1 VTYVR
6 QLTHLGDDVLSNPRK
21 NIYPSRIGHTGG
33 RAMSY
38 LRLFGCAFAIVSLL
52 FSGRP
57 VLAEDTIKLAYT
69 DPFSGPF
76 ASGGD
81 EFLKIFQFII
91 ARKNEAGGALGR
103 KFELVPFDDK
113 LQPAEALIA
122 LKSMTDQNIPFVMHC
137 TGSNVGSA
145 LIDGVSKHN
154 ARNPDNRILYL
165 NCGALA
171 TELTNEQCD
180 FWHFRF
186 AGSVDMRAAARI
198 KSLPADLKKV
208 YLLNQDYLFGQSI
221 QHDTKKWLAK
231 LRPDIEIVG
240 DELMPF
246 GKVQDFSSYVAKIKA
261 SGAQSVVTGN
271 YNRDL
276 NLLIKAAVD
285 AGLDVRFDTFLAHL
299 IGGPTAIGAAGE
311 NRLTSV
317 MEFNGNVAVDLKN
330 AVAEK
335 FASDWRV
342 NHETDFSTL
351 NFVTLIDMLTNA
363 INKAGSTD
371 PLKVALALED
381 MHVKDMVGQE
391 NTMRKDDHQLLMPF
405 YAGVFSKDVK
415 FDSEHTGFGWKNI
428 MTASAADLTLPTI
441 CKMKRPE
448 N

>member
-1 VTYVR
+1 
-6 QLTHLGDDVLSNPRK
+6 
-21 NIYPSRIGHTGG
+21 
-33 RAMSY
+33 
-38 LRLFGCAFAIVSLL
+38 
-52 FSGRP
+52 
-57 VLAEDTIKLAYT
+57 LAEDTIKIAYT

-81 EFLKIFQFII
+81 EFLKNFQFII
-91 ARKNEAGGALGR
+91 ARKNAMGGALGR

-122 LKSMTDQNIPFVMHC
+122 LKSMTDQNIPYVMHC

-145 LIDGVSKHN
+145 LIDAVAKHN
-154 ARNPDNRILYL
+154 ERNPDNRILYL

-171 TELTNEQCD
+171 TELTNEQCN

-198 KSLPADLKKV
+198 KALPKDLKKV

-246 GKVQDFSSYVAKIKA
+246 GKVQDFSPYVAKIKA
-261 SGAQSVVTGN
+261 SGAQSVITGN

-276 NLLIKAAVD
+276 NLLIKSANE

-299 IGGPTAIGAAGE
+299 IGGATAIGAAGE
-311 NRLTSV
+311 NRLTSI
-317 MEFNGNVAVDLKN
+317 MEFNGNVPVDLK
-330 AVAEK
+330 VPEAEK
-335 FASDWRV
+335 FANDWR
-342 NHETDFSTL
+342 NSGHDTDFSAV
-351 NFVTLIDMLTNA
+351 NFVTMIDMLTDA
-363 INKAGSTD
+363 INKAGTTD

-381 MHVKDMVGQE
+381 MHSKDLLGQDVI
-391 NTMRKDDHQLLMPF
+391 MRKDDHQLLMPY
-405 YAGVFSKDVK
+405 YAGIFSKDVK
-415 FDSEHTGFGWKNI
+415 YDAEHTGFGWKNY
-428 MTASAADLTLPTI
+428 MTASTADLTLPTI

-448 N
+448 

>member
-1 VTYVR
+1 MYSRGIRRTSIR
-6 QLTHLGDDVLSNPRK
+6 T
-21 NIYPSRIGHTGG
+21 RIGHREDVMRG
-33 RAMSY
+33 
-38 LRLFGCAFAIVSLL
+38 LRLLCYSFAILGLL
-52 FSGRP
+52 FANRP
-57 VLAEDTIKLAYT
+57 VFAEETIKLAYT

-91 ARKNEAGGALGR
+91 ARKNAMGGALGR
-103 KFELVPFDDK
+103 KYELIPFDDK

-137 TGSNVGSA
+137 TGSNVGAA
-145 LIDGVSKHN
+145 LIDAVSKHN

-186 AGSVDMRAAARI
+186 AGNVDMRAAARI
-198 KSLPADLKKV
+198 KSLPPDLKEV

-221 QHDTKKWLAK
+221 QHDTKKWRAK

-246 GKVQDFSSYVAKIKA
+246 GKVQDFTPYIAKIKA
-261 SGAQSVVTGN
+261 SGAQSVITGN

-285 AGLDVRFDTFLAHL
+285 EGLNVRFDAYLAHL

-311 NRLTSV
+311 NRLTSIF
-317 MEFNGNVAVDLKN
+317 EYSGNVPVDLK
-330 AVAEK
+330 VPEAEQ
-335 FASDWRV
+335 F
-342 NHETDFSTL
+342 T
-351 NFVTLIDMLTNA
+351 
-363 INKAGSTD
+363 
-371 PLKVALALED
+371 
-381 MHVKDMVGQE
+381 
-391 NTMRKDDHQLLMPF
+391 
-405 YAGVFSKDVK
+405 
-415 FDSEHTGFGWKNI
+415 
-428 MTASAADLTLPTI
+428 
-441 CKMKRPE
+441 
-448 N
+448 

>member
-1 VTYVR
+1 LRLACYSFA
-6 QLTHLGDDVLSNPRK
+6 VLS
-21 NIYPSRIGHTGG
+21 
-33 RAMSY
+33 
-38 LRLFGCAFAIVSLL
+38 LL
-52 FSGRP
+52 VFGRP
-57 VLAEDTIKLAYT
+57 AAAEETIKLAYT

-76 ASGGD
+76 ASAGD
-81 EFLKIFQFII
+81 EFLKAFQFII
-91 ARKNEAGGALGR
+91 ARKNAQGGALGR

-122 LKSMTDQNIPFVMHC
+122 LKNITDQNIPFVMHC
-137 TGSNVGSA
+137 VGSNVGSA
-145 LIDGVSKHN
+145 MIDAVSKHN

-208 YLLNQDYLFGQSI
+208 YVLNQDYLFGQSM
-221 QHDTKKWLAK
+221 QHDSRKWLAK
-231 LRPDIEIVG
+231 LRPDIEVVG

-246 GKVQDFSSYVAKIKA
+246 GKVQDFSPYVAKIKA

-276 NLLIKAAVD
+276 NLLIKQAND
-285 AGLDVRFDTFLAHL
+285 DGLNVRFDTFLSHL

-317 MEFNGNVAVDLKN
+317 MEFNGNVAVDQKS
-330 AVAEK
+330 AEAEK
-335 FASDWRV
+335 IVTDWRKD
-342 NHETDFSTL
+342 HTTDFSEL
-351 NFVTLIDMLTNA
+351 NFITMIDMLADA

-381 MHVKDMVGQE
+381 AHYKDLDGQE
-391 NTMRKDDHQLLMPF
+391 NIMRKDDHQLLMP
-405 YAGVFSKDVK
+405 YYVGVFSKDVK
-415 FDSEHTGFGWKNI
+415 YDAEHTGFGWKNY
-428 MTASAADLTLPTI
+428 MTATAADLTLPTI
-441 CKMKRPE
+441 CKMKRPQ
-448 N
+448 

>member
-1 VTYVR
+1 MNCWRLVCCS
-6 QLTHLGDDVLSNPRK
+6 LALLG
-21 NIYPSRIGHTGG
+21 
-33 RAMSY
+33 
-38 LRLFGCAFAIVSLL
+38 LL
-52 FSGRP
+52 ISGRP
-57 VLAEDTIKLAYT
+57 SAAEDTIKIGYT

-81 EFLKIFQFII
+81 EFLKNFQFII
-91 ARKNEAGGALGR
+91 ARKNAAGGALGR
-103 KFELVPFDDK
+103 KFELVPIDDK

-122 LKSMTDQNIPFVMHC
+122 LKSMTDQNIAFIMHC
-137 TGSNVGSA
+137 TGSNVGAA
-145 LIDGVSKHN
+145 LIDAVAKHN
-154 ARNPDNRILYL
+154 ARNPDNRIIYL

-221 QHDTKKWLAK
+221 QRDSKKWLAK
-231 LRPDIEIVG
+231 LRPDIEIVA

-276 NLLIKAAVD
+276 NLLIKASVD
-285 AGLDVRFDTFLAHL
+285 AGLDVRYDTFLAHL

-311 NRLTSV
+311 NRLSSV
-317 MEFNGNVAVDLKN
+317 MEFNSNVAVDAK
-330 AVAEK
+330 AAEAEK
-335 FASDWRV
+335 FANDWRTSG
-342 NHETDFSTL
+342 HDTDFSAL
-351 NFVTLIDMLTNA
+351 NFVTMIDMLSDA

-371 PLKVALALED
+371 PLKVALAMED
-381 MHVKDMVGQE
+381 MRGKDLVGQE
-391 NTMRKDDHQLLMPF
+391 VIMRKEDHQLLMP
-405 YAGVFSKDVK
+405 YYVGLFSKDVK
-415 FDSEHTGFGWKNI
+415 YDAEHTGFGWKNI
-428 MTASAADLTLPTI
+428 MTATAADLTLPTI

-448 N
+448 

>member
-1 VTYVR
+1 LTRPFGDVLCR
-6 QLTHLGDDVLSNPRK
+6 QLKKQIRPQRTEYSGGD
-21 NIYPSRIGHTGG
+21 
-33 RAMSY
+33 AMSCF
-38 LRLFGCAFAIVSLL
+38 RLVCYSLALLGLLVSA
-52 FSGRP
+52 RP
-57 VLAEDTIKLAYT
+57 SAAEDTIKIGYT

-91 ARKNEAGGALGR
+91 ARKNAAGGALGR
-103 KFELVPFDDK
+103 KYELVPIDDK

-137 TGSNVGSA
+137 TGSNVGAA

-221 QHDTKKWLAK
+221 QHDSKKWLAK

-285 AGLDVRFDTFLAHL
+285 SGLDVRFDTFLAHL
-299 IGGPTAIGAAGE
+299 IGGPTAIGPAGE
-311 NRLTSV
+311 NRLTSI
-317 MEFNGNVAVDLKN
+317 MEFNGNVAVDLK
-330 AVAEK
+330 VAEAEK
-335 FASDWRV
+335 LASDWRA
-342 NHETDFSTL
+342 NHPTDFSTL
-351 NFVTLIDMLTNA
+351 NFITLIDLLTNA

-381 MHVKDMVGQE
+381 SHVKDLVGQE

-415 FDSEHTGFGWKNI
+415 FDSEHTGFGWKNY

-448 N
+448 

>member
-1 VTYVR
+1 MYSPD
-6 QLTHLGDDVLSNPRK
+6 QE
-21 NIYPSRIGHTGG
+21 RIAIQNGWDIGEGT
-33 RAMSY
+33 AMSSG
-38 LRLFGCAFAIVSLL
+38 LRAGCYSIALSFTILASLL
-52 FSGRP
+52 AGRQA
-57 VLAEDTIKLAYT
+57 VAEETIKLAYT

-81 EFLKIFQFII
+81 EFLKAFQFII
-91 ARKNEAGGALGR
+91 ARKNAMGGALGR
-103 KFELVPFDDK
+103 KFEIVPFDDK

-122 LKSMTDQNIPFVMHC
+122 LKNMTDQNIPFVMHC

-145 LIDGVSKHN
+145 LIDAVSKHN

-198 KSLPADLKKV
+198 KALPKNVTKV

-231 LRPDIEIVG
+231 LRPDIQIVG

-261 SGAQSVVTGN
+261 SGAQSVITGN

-285 AGLDVRFDTFLAHL
+285 DGLNVRFDTYLSHL

-317 MEFNGNVAVDLKN
+317 MEFNGNIAVDQKSVEAEKVAVD
-330 AVAEK
+330 
-335 FASDWRV
+335 WRA
-342 NHETDFSTL
+342 NHETDFSEL
-351 NFVTLIDMLTNA
+351 NFLTMIDMLTNA

-381 MHVKDMVGQE
+381 MHVKDLDGQE
-391 NTMRKDDHQLLMPF
+391 NIMRKEDHQLLMPY

-415 FDSEHTGFGWKNI
+415 YDSEHTGFGWKNV
-428 MTASAADLTLPTI
+428 MTATAADLTLPTI

>member
-1 VTYVR
+1 M
-6 QLTHLGDDVLSNPRK
+6 
-21 NIYPSRIGHTGG
+21 IC
-33 RAMSY
+33 
-38 LRLFGCAFAIVSLL
+38 LRLLCFSFAILSLL
-52 FSGRP
+52 FAGRP
-57 VLAEDTIKLAYT
+57 VFAEDTIKLAYT

-81 EFLKIFQFII
+81 EFLKVFAYILQKVN
-91 ARKNEAGGALGR
+91 ADGGALGR
-103 KFELVPFDDK
+103 KFEIVPFDDK

-122 LKSMTDQNIPFVMHC
+122 LKSITDQNIPLVMQC
-137 TGSNVGSA
+137 TGSNVGA
-145 LIDGVSKHN
+145 AMIDAVSKHN

-198 KSLPADLKKV
+198 KSLPADLKKA

-285 AGLDVRFDTFLAHL
+285 AGLDVRFDTYLAHL

-317 MEFNGNVAVDLKN
+317 MEFNSNVAVDLK
-330 AVAEK
+330 VPEAEK
-335 FASDWRV
+335 FATDWRSSG
-342 NHETDFSTL
+342 HDTDFSAL
-351 NFVTLIDMLTNA
+351 NFVTMIDMLTDA

-371 PLKVALALED
+371 PLKIALALED
-381 MHVKDMVGQE
+381 MHAKDFVGQE
-391 NTMRKDDHQLLMPF
+391 NIMRKDDHQLLMPY
-405 YAGVFSKDVK
+405 YAGVFTKDVK
-415 FDSEHTGFGWKNI
+415 YDSEHTGFGRKTYA
-428 MTASAADLTLPTI
+428 TASAADLALPTT
-441 CKMKRPE
+441 CKMKRPA